1 MSSFKELIK
10 EEIKK
15 NRPKLSESS
24 LKTYISILFNL
35 HKHMD
40 IKDETLSF
48 FDSHCKEILEYLK
61 DVLPQTRKSILS
73 ALFILTN
80 NDEFRKV
87 MLEDCSVVNNQYKEQ
102 KKSVK
107 ETDGWI
113 SIDEIKTI
121 YNELLEKVQ
130 NIFSQK
136 IIVNYNILV
145 EFFLLMCLG
154 GVSGLAPRRS
164 LDYGLCKIK
173 GYDIKT
179 DNFYKNGKFYF
190 NKYKTAERYGTQS
203 IDVPKDLQIL
213 IKKWIKI
220 NPTDYLLF
228 SSNKNHLSSSQ
239 ITRMLNKILGKQT
252 STDIL
257 RHIYLT
263 NYYKD
268 VPAIEDM
275 QKLSTSMGHS
285 INQSMLYAK
294 KS

>member
-102 KKSVK
+102 KKSTK

-164 LDYGLCKIK
+164 LDYGLMKIK
-173 GYDIKT
+173 DYDIKT
-179 DNFYKNGKFYF
+179 DNYYKNGKFYF

-203 IDVPKDLQIL
+203 IDVPKDLQVL

-239 ITRMLNKILGKQT
+239 ITRMLNKILGKKT

-257 RHIYLT
+257 RHVFLT
-263 NYYKD
+263 NKYSGLPSLINMEKT
-268 VPAIEDM
+268 ASE
-275 QKLSTSMGHS
+275 MGHS
-285 INQSMLYAK
+285 LNTALQYIK
-294 KS
+294 R

>member
-1 MSSFKELIK
+1 MQTYKELIK

>member
-1 MSSFKELIK
+1 MQTYKELIK

-239 ITRMLNKILGKQT
+239 ITRMLNKILGKKT

-257 RHIYLT
+257 RHVFLT
-263 NYYKD
+263 NKYSGLPSLINMEKT
-268 VPAIEDM
+268 ASE
-275 QKLSTSMGHS
+275 MGHS
-285 INQSMLYAK
+285 LNTALQYIK
-294 KS
+294 R